1 MTPLALF
8 FHPRMADRTPTF
20 PAIAVPFLA
29 AAALAF
35 VKNP

>member
-1 MTPLALF
+1 MTPLALS
-8 FHPRMADRTPTF
+8 FHAGMAGRIPTF